1 MKNMSSKDLN
11 RWIGSQI
18 YKARVARKLSQEAL
32 AEAADVSRVFIS
44 QLENGNGAA
53 KIDTYYRVACALDIS
68 LCELFRGNENDGLLD
83 DILFLLNDCSPDEIR
98 AYMELLRVVKNRF
111 IPIRK

>member
-1 MKNMSSKDLN
+1 MKKMSSQELN

-18 YKARVARKLSQEAL
+18 YRARVVRKLSQETL

-68 LCELFRGNENDGLLD
+68 LCELFRGNGDNGLLD
-83 DILFLLNDCSPDEIR
+83 GILSVLSDCSADEIR
-98 AYMELLRVVKNRF
+98 AYTELLRMIKKQFV
-111 IPIRK
+111 PIGK